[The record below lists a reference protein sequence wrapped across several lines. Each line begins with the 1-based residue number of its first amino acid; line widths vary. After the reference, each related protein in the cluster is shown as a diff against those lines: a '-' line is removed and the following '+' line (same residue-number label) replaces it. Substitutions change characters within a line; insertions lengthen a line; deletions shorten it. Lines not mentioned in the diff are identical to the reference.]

1 MRRRRIGM
9 ALRNITKKTEL
20 AKDIMLCESLHSQM
34 KGLMFSRKIE
44 DKALIMVFQKER
56 IVALHMMFVFFPID
70 IIFLDRNR
78 KVVEMVKGAKP
89 FISHILPKEKALY
102 VIELPAGT
110 IRKSRT
116 RLGDRLAF

>member
-1 MRRRRIGM
+1 M
-9 ALRNITKKTEL
+9 ALRNITRKTGL
-20 AKDIMLCESLHSQM
+20 AKDIMLCKSLGSQM

-70 IIFLDRNR
+70 IIFLDRR
-78 KVVEMVKGAKP
+78 KKVVELVEGARP
-89 FISHILPKEKALY
+89 FISQIVPKNRALY
-102 VIELPAGT
+102 VVELPAGT

-116 RLGDRLAF
+116 KLGDRLAF